1 MIITDLRP
9 ESSSARTIVALFL
22 GALLALTLL
31 ALAGCAGT
39 QTPQPASEDEPRGFG
54 MGGVDQQVHL
64 LASVVEDTPAPW
76 DLTTPEKAVRSYLDW
91 VSYAYRTAE
100 SEAASQTQ
108 SAHQLV
114 RTDAFVQAQLQEQ
127 KLMDQ
132 QLVSITFGTPSI
144 EGSSAV
150 LPAEEEWTYRYVSIT
165 EAGKTLS
172 GPHTANY
179 ETTYK
184 LVKEEHGW
192 VVDDIEV
199 KTLGSV
205 E

>member
-39 QTPQPASEDEPRGFG
+39 HTPQPASEDEPRGFG

>member
-1 MIITDLRP
+1 MIITDLR
-9 ESSSARTIVALFL
+9 SKSLSARAFIALL
-22 GALLALTLL
+22 SGALLALGLL
-31 ALAGCAGT
+31 MLPGCSGSEPT
-39 QTPQPASEDEPRGFG
+39 QPASEEEPKGFG
-54 MGGVDQQVHL
+54 MGGVDQEIHL
-64 LASVVEDTPAPW
+64 LASVVEDVPAPW
-76 DLTTPEKAVRSYLDW
+76 DLSTPEKAVRSYLDW

-108 SAHQLV
+108 SAYQLV
-114 RTDAFVQAQLQEQ
+114 RTDAYVQANLQEQ

-150 LPAEEEWTYRYVSIT
+150 LPAEEEWTYRYVSVT

-184 LVKEEHGW
+184 LVREEHGW

-199 KTLGSV
+199 KSLGTV

>member
-22 GALLALTLL
+22 GTLLALTLL

>member
-1 MIITDLRP
+1 MIITDPRL
-9 ESSSARTIVALFL
+9 ESSGARALA
-22 GALLALTLL
+22 ALLIGTLL
-31 ALAGCAGT
+31 AIALLTSAGCAGT
-39 QTPQPASEDEPRGFG
+39 GASQPAEEEQRGYG
-54 MGGVDQQVHL
+54 MGGVNQQIHL
-64 LASVVEDTPAPW
+64 LESVVEDKPAPW
-76 DLTTPEKAVRSYLDW
+76 DLSTPEKAVRSYLDW

-100 SEAASQTQ
+100 SDVASQTQ
-108 SAHQLV
+108 SAYQLV
-114 RTDAFVQAQLQEQ
+114 RTDAYVQANLQEQ
-127 KLMDQ
+127 RLMDQ
-132 QLVSITFGTPSI
+132 QLVSITFGTPSV

-150 LPAEEEWTYRYVSIT
+150 LPAEEEWTYRYVSIS

-184 LVKEEHGW
+184 LIKEEHGW

-199 KTLGSV
+199 TPLGTV

>member
-22 GALLALTLL
+22 GTLLALTLL

-39 QTPQPASEDEPRGFG
+39 ETPQPASEDEPRGFG

-184 LVKEEHGW
+184 LVQEEHGW

>member
-132 QLVSITFGTPSI
+132 QLVSINFGTPSI